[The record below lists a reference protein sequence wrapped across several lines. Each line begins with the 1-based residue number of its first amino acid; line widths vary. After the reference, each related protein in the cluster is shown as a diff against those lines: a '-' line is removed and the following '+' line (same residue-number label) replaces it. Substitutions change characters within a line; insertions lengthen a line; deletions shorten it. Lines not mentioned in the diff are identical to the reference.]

1 MRERFIRCRDTK
13 LYLFFLSIHES
24 TCNST
29 ENYSMFQQHMKN
41 RSIMCCNYKYLY
53 INDNRINSWYKD
65 SRLIKERMLHK
76 LFFVNEYKNW
86 PKEKSHFNSFHK
98 SNWTSNFS
106 YIQNKNL
113 MIQGI
118 KSIESYYSAVFRI
131 QQYSIS
137 FPINSFHENK
147 SALPFEYSNKRPSIQ
162 QILLPKY
169 RKKENPYLPRG
180 DRSEISARYPRRN
193 IEEPARK
200 IKPRII
206 CQDLSISNE
215 EDLRS
220 VWTAFRRGPRDH
232 RDPHRF
238 FFCSKTLSR

>member
-1 MRERFIRCRDTK
+1 MNPLVIRQK
-13 LYLFFLSIHES
+13 I
-24 TCNST
+24 
-29 ENYSMFQQHMKN
+29 FQQHAKN
-41 RSIMCCNYKYLY
+41 SSIMCCNYKYLY
-53 INDNRINSWYKD
+53 INDNRINSRYKD
-65 SRLIKERMLHK
+65 LRLIKERVLNK

-106 YIQNKNL
+106 NIQNKNL
-113 MIQGI
+113 TIQGI
-118 KSIESYYSAVFRI
+118 KSIESYFESMTKHHLQAQWCCNSAVFRI

-206 CQDLSISNE
+206 CQDLSVSNE